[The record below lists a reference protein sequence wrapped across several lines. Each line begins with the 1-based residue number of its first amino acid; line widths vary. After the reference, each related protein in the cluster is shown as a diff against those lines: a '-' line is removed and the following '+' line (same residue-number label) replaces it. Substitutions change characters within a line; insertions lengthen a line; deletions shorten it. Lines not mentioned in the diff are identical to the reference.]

1 MSDAALDIPASHDDL
16 DGVPPPA
23 ATTTL
28 FGHRS
33 EFAELASAE
42 AAGRL
47 HHAWLFQGPRGVGKA
62 TTAFAFAR
70 HLLSPGHARGTEPP
84 VFDPADPAMRQIA
97 LGTYPG
103 LVHVTRPPVEKGT
116 GFRTQITVEGVR
128 KLNRFFQATGSR
140 TSWRIAIIDP
150 ADDMNR
156 SAANALL
163 KILEEPPA
171 RSVFLIMNHT
181 PGRLLPTIRSR
192 CRTLRFEPLEDADL
206 AAATAAALPSA
217 GQDEI
222 AAAVPLSEGS
232 ARQAISL
239 IAYGGI
245 EIRQSLQTLIAADR
259 PDWNSIHSMADALT
273 QKGREQAYE
282 FLITALLSATAEA
295 SEACLSRG
303 DSAGAASL
311 AALWQDETA
320 RLREAAAYNLDRKQA
335 LLTLFDRFYRCRGAA
350 SAA

>member
-23 ATTTL
+23 ATPTL

-33 EFAELASAE
+33 EFAELAAAE

-47 HHAWLFQGPRGVGKA
+47 HHAWLFQGPRGV
-62 TTAFAFAR
+62 
-70 HLLSPGHARGTEPP
+70 
-84 VFDPADPAMRQIA
+84 PAMRQIA

-222 AAAVPLSEGS
+222 AAAVP
-232 ARQAISL
+232 
-239 IAYGGI
+239 
-245 EIRQSLQTLIAADR
+245 
-259 PDWNSIHSMADALT
+259 
-273 QKGREQAYE
+273 
-282 FLITALLSATAEA
+282 
-295 SEACLSRG
+295 
-303 DSAGAASL
+303 
-311 AALWQDETA
+311 QDETA